1 MAGVLDDIAA
11 KKVRLDALRPLA
23 PELRAR
29 LEAWYEVELAYA
41 SNALE
46 GNILTRQETAQILE
60 KGITVR
66 GKPLRDHM
74 EALDHRDAWT
84 LVRTLADG
92 AEPIRE
98 IDLRSIHALVVGRTD
113 KDAAGRYAEQPRFVA
128 GSRAVFPSPAELPAL
143 MGDFAAW
150 LVAAPPTPENAS
162 EAHLRLV
169 SIHPFAD
176 GNGRTARLL
185 MNLLLVRGGY
195 PAAAIDPARCADYL
209 DALEAAQAD
218 DDRARYDAFML
229 ARIDEALDAYLGLIE
244 GRQPARPA

>member
-1 MAGVLDDIAA
+1 MGVLDEIAA
-11 KKVRLDALRPLA
+11 KKARLDALRPLA
-23 PELRAR
+23 PELRVR
-29 LEAWYEVELAYA
+29 LEAWYEVELTFA

-46 GNILTRQETAQILE
+46 GNTLTRQETALILE

-74 EALDHRDAWT
+74 EALDHRDAWA

-98 IDLRSIHALVVGRTD
+98 MDLRSVHALVVGRTD
-113 KDAAGRYAEQPRFVA
+113 KEAAGRYASQPRFVA
-128 GSRAVFPSPAELPAL
+128 GSRAAFPSPTVLPAL

-150 LVAAPPTPENAS
+150 LAAAPPTPEAAI

-195 PAAAIDPARCADYL
+195 PPAAIDPAHRPDYL

-218 DDRARYDAFML
+218 GDRTRYDAFML
-229 ARIDEALDAYLGLIE
+229 ARIDEALDAYLSLIK
-244 GRQPARPA
+244 GRPPARPS